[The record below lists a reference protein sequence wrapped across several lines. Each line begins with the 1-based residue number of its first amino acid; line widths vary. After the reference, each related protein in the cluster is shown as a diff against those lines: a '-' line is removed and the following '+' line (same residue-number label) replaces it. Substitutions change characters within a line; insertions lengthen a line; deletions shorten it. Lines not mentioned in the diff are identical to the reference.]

1 MTYKFICEIE
11 VEADSEDEAWAEMA
25 DNLFYL
31 TSDVFKLDQMMG
43 TKQSEQFL
51 IRRYK

>member
-11 VEADSEDEAWAEMA
+11 VEADNDDDAWAEMA

-31 TSDVFKLDQMMG
+31 TSDVFKLDHWEMI
-43 TKQSEQFL
+43 EEAE
-51 IRRYK
+51 